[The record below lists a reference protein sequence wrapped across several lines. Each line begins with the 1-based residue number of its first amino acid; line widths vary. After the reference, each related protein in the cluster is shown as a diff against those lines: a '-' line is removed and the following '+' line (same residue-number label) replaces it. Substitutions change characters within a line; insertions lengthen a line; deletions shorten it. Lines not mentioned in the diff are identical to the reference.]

1 MSRVYQCDKCK
12 RIFEP
17 RMLKGGEPY
26 IARKGRTDLDLC
38 PKCYELLMDF
48 LKDYDT
54 EAEDRVK
61 QVKIVYCK
69 KCVHRDPEDKKCDF
83 GMLERAGCIFPV
95 ADNYYCAYGKEAE
108 DD

>member
-48 LKDYDT
+48 SQGKPYEERPTGEWIDTGSKEEYWDEEYQCSICGEKDHWHNF
-54 EAEDRVK
+54 
-61 QVKIVYCK
+61 CPN
-69 KCVHRDPEDKKCDF
+69 C
-83 GMLERAGCIFPV
+83 G
-95 ADNYYCAYGKEAE
+95 ADMRKEAE
-108 DD
+108 ND